1 MSDIF
6 ATEETLPADEAQAA
20 TSVDVQPEATAST
33 PSTQPAAR
41 KASVEDS
48 NGKIVVTLKGGKG
61 YEAPWVVLH
70 CDTVAEANDALSDE
84 ALVELLDK
92 ASKAGAYFARK
103 GASAAPAQASAAPAA
118 QNSPYGAP
126 QRPDGISDKVWGLIQ
141 QGGSIKRNKQGAA
154 RQWVGIAPPKGVN
167 GGLTFL
173 NDPAEIQAVEAY
185 FG

>member
-6 ATEETLPADEAQAA
+6 GTEETPVADEAQAA
-20 TSVDVQPEATAST
+20 TGVDSQPVSPASQT
-33 PSTQPAAR
+33 DTKPAAR
-41 KASVEDS
+41 KAEVEDANS
-48 NGKIVVTLKGGKG
+48 KVVVTLKGGKG

-84 ALVELLDK
+84 ALVELLDR

-103 GASAAPAQASAAPAA
+103 GVPAAPAQASAAPAA
-118 QNSPYGAP
+118 QSSPYGAP
-126 QRPDGISDKVWGLIQ
+126 QRPDGISDKVWSLIQ
-141 QGGSIKRNKQGAA
+141 QGGSLKRSKQGAA

-185 FG
+185 LG